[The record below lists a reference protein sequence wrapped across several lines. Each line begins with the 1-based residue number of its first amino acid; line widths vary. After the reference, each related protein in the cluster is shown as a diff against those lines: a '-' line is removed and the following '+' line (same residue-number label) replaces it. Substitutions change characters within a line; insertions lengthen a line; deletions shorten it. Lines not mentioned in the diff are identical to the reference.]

1 VLLPFLIVIGASFT
15 TAAVATTVAV
25 STGVAP
31 HEQGMAAG
39 LRQTAFQIGV
49 GLGVAVMVSIASS
62 HTQSLLQ
69 AAHPRNSAAALSS
82 GYQLALVILGALSIV
97 GSMVAAATLHTKPRA

>member
-1 VLLPFLIVIGASFT
+1 

-25 STGVAP
+25 STGVAA

-49 GLGVAVMVSIASS
+49 GLGVAVMLSIASS
-62 HTQSLLQ
+62 HTSSLLQ
-69 AAHPRNSAAALSS
+69 GAHPPAADAALTS
-82 GYQLALVILGALSIV
+82 GYRLALVLLGVVSVIGAILAS
-97 GSMVAAATLHTKPRA
+97 ATLRTKPRV